1 MVAETKYY
9 DVLGIKPN
17 ASEEEIKK
25 AYKKMALKWHPD
37 KNGDNKE
44 EAERKFKE
52 IAEAYAVL
60 GDKEKRQFYDR
71 HGSGEGMHM
80 EDEMFNMRR
89 GHPRGNFTRSWS
101 TRGSVDPN
109 EIFRQFFGA
118 DNPFEN
124 AHQFPK
130 NAQSQFFQQP
140 FPKEKTNN
148 IQQMEVKVSLEELFL
163 GVHKKF
169 KIRSNIFRNANES
182 EIEEKIIEF
191 DVKPGWKDGT
201 KITFE
206 RSGDQQHPS
215 SERNDIQFVI
225 SSKPHLTF
233 SRVGNDLEY
242 KAKIS
247 LKQALC
253 GGLIEIEHLDKRI
266 LKMHLKGVTT
276 PDTRRTVQH
285 EGMPNS
291 KNAVDKGNLHI
302 IFEVEFPD
310 YIDPLV
316 KKELER
322 LL

>member
-1 MVAETKYY
+1 
-9 DVLGIKPN
+9 
-17 ASEEEIKK
+17 
-25 AYKKMALKWHPD
+25 
-37 KNGDNKE
+37 
-44 EAERKFKE
+44 
-52 IAEAYAVL
+52 
-60 GDKEKRQFYDR
+60 
-71 HGSGEGMHM
+71 
-80 EDEMFNMRR
+80 
-89 GHPRGNFTRSWS
+89 
-101 TRGSVDPN
+101 VDPN

-148 IQQMEVKVSLEELFL
+148 IQQMEVKVSLEELYL

-182 EIEEKIIEF
+182 EIEEKILEF

-215 SERNDIQFVI
+215 SERND
-225 SSKPHLTF
+225 
-233 SRVGNDLEY
+233 LEY

-253 GGLIEIEHLDKRI
+253 GGMIEIEHLDKRI

-291 KNAVDKGNLHI
+291 KNAADKGNLHI